1 VFVLYNHEKKDM
13 NRRHFLTLTAS
24 LATALFDLSTA
35 QAMPFAFEE
44 GVHYK
49 KLPDT
54 ARALVAKGTVQEFFF
69 YGCSHCMDM
78 EKPLHEWLNSKPKGV
93 TLEQIPAVFQS
104 PAWSML
110 ARVHYALKSTNQL
123 TSTHAFAFDIFIKD
137 RAKPKNHQDIADLL
151 AIKNTAFDKDA
162 FIKAYESEA
171 LNNDVTRAAKLSGQY
186 QLEAV
191 PSFVINGQYVT
202 DLPMAGSHAKLFAL
216 IEQLANK

>member
-1 VFVLYNHEKKDM
+1 M
-13 NRRHFLTLTAS
+13 NRRHFLALTAS
-24 LATALFDLSTA
+24 LSTALFGLSTA

-69 YGCSHCMDM
+69 YGCSHCADM
-78 EKPLHEWLNSKPKGV
+78 EKPLHDWLDSKPKGV

-110 ARVHYALKSTNQL
+110 ARVHYALKSSNQL
-123 TSTHAFAFDIFIKD
+123 AAMHMFTFDMFIKD

-151 AIKNTAFDKDA
+151 LAKSAAFNKES
-162 FIKAYESEA
+162 FIKAYESDA
-171 LNNDVTRAAKLSGQY
+171 LNVDVTRAAKLSGQY

-191 PSFVINGQYVT
+191 PTFVINGQYVT
-202 DLPMAGSHAKLFAL
+202 DLPMAGSHTKLFAL
-216 IEQLANK
+216 IEQLATK

>member
-1 VFVLYNHEKKDM
+1 M
-13 NRRHFLTLTAS
+13 NRRYFLALTAS
-24 LATALFDLSTA
+24 LSTAVLGLSTA

-44 GVHYK
+44 GQHYK

-69 YGCSHCMDM
+69 YGCPHCMDM
-78 EKPLHEWLNSKPKGV
+78 EKPLHDWLDTKPKGV

-110 ARVHYALKSTNQL
+110 ARAHYALKMSNQL
-123 TSTHAFAFDIFIKD
+123 TATHLSTFDIFIKD

-151 AIKNTAFDKDA
+151 LVKNATFDKEA
-162 FIKAYESEA
+162 FIKAYESDA
-171 LNNDVTRAAKLSGQY
+171 LNADVTRAAKLSGQY

-202 DLPMAGSHAKLFAL
+202 DLPMAGNHAKLFAL
-216 IEQLANK
+216 IEQLVNK